1 MVYLFITL
9 VAVTIEN
16 EKMFVVHVGDSRVYL
31 FRENNLQQ
39 ITTDHSYVMELVK
52 IGSITREEAEV
63 HPKRNIITRAIGI
76 REDVEADTIIED
88 MKQGDKILLCTDGLS
103 NMVSKGEMTKILI
116 EQCSTEEKVKKLVVL
131 ANEKGGLDNISL
143 ILIEI

>member
-1 MVYLFITL
+1 
-9 VAVTIEN
+9 
-16 EKMFVVHVGDSRVYL
+16 
-31 FRENNLQQ
+31 
-39 ITTDHSYVMELVK
+39 
-52 IGSITREEAEV
+52 
-63 HPKRNIITRAIGI
+63 
-76 REDVEADTIIED
+76 

-116 EQCSTEEKVKKLVVL
+116 EQCSTEEKMKKLVVL